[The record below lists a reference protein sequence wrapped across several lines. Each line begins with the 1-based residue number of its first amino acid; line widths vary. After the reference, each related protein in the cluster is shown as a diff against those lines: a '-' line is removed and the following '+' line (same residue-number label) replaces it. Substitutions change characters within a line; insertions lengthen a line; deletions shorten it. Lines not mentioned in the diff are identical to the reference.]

1 MDVILEVEIQY
12 VNISPIYKGIKMV
25 QYAITVVRW

>member
-1 MDVILEVEIQY
+1 MEVILEVEIQY
-12 VNISPIYKGIKMV
+12 GNIAPICKGIKMV